1 MITKLEKNLT
11 IISKKKYM
19 DIFKCLEKELEIK
32 SNLVKK
38 IYKNSIIYINSK
50 PYTNE
55 IINKNDTVDICFLD
69 ETDNIEAIEGK
80 LDILYED
87 LDILVVNKPKGI
99 AVHSNSS
106 EKTMENILKDYFV
119 KNNIKQKIRFLNRL
133 DFNTTGIL
141 IIAKNY
147 YAHSK
152 LARDMEDGK
161 TEKTYRCIVKGKVE
175 KAEGIIELSISNKP
189 DDNKRYYVTEEGQSA
204 YTMYKVLSKNEEYSY
219 LEVKLKTGRTHQI
232 RVHMLAIG
240 NPIYG
245 DVLYGEDGDFLALH
259 AIRYKIISPR
269 EKKEVQINA
278 PINSDMKALL
288 EEFGL
293 DNIFFE
299 N

>member
-1 MITKLEKNLT
+1 MIKKIEKNLT

-19 DIFKCLEKELEIK
+19 DILKCLEKELEIK

-38 IYKNSIIYINSK
+38 IHKNSIIYINNQ

-55 IINKNDTVDICFLD
+55 IINKNDIVVICFLD
-69 ETDNIEAIEGK
+69 ETDNIEAIEGN

-99 AVHSNSS
+99 AVHSNSNQ
-106 EKTMENILKDYFV
+106 KTMENILKYYFI
-119 KNNIKQKIRFLNRL
+119 KNDIKQKIRFLNRL

-141 IIAKNY
+141 IIAKSY

-152 LARDMEDGK
+152 LASDMEAGK

-175 KAEGIIELSISNKP
+175 KSEGVIELNISSKP

-204 YTMYKVLSKNEEYSY
+204 YTSYKVIAKNEKHSY

-245 DVLYGEDGDFLALH
+245 DTLYGESGDFLALH
-259 AIRYKIISPR
+259 AISYKIISPR
-269 EKKEVQINA
+269 DKKEIQINA
-278 PINSDMKALL
+278 PINLEMKALL